1 MFCITPELYA
11 ALKRTGLGPREVRVG
26 DVRFGSHFGLKSDIA
41 ACPKS
46 ATKRLMRRT
55 NYDGGFISPTS
66 VDSREDCVHCMTH
79 AAATLCEGRRLA
91 FCACDP
97 LE

>member
-46 ATKRLMRRT
+46 ANNGHVSGLDLLRHSENVLLLRDNKRLCSWPVFLPPR
-55 NYDGGFISPTS
+55 
-66 VDSREDCVHCMTH
+66 
-79 AAATLCEGRRLA
+79 
-91 FCACDP
+91 
-97 LE
+97 

>member
-46 ATKRLMRRT
+46 AITGRDLWWIKT
-55 NYDGGFISPTS
+55 NWR
-66 VDSREDCVHCMTH
+66 VR
-79 AAATLCEGRRLA
+79 
-91 FCACDP
+91 
-97 LE
+97 